1 MVDEEWKYRTET
13 CTVPP
18 GAVRRADNLFTAEVR
33 GGREGGEGG
42 GGTCRG

>member
-18 GAVRRADNLFTAEVR
+18 GSVGRAGDLFTAEVR
-33 GGREGGEGG
+33 GGGRGDVEG
-42 GGTCRG
+42 CV